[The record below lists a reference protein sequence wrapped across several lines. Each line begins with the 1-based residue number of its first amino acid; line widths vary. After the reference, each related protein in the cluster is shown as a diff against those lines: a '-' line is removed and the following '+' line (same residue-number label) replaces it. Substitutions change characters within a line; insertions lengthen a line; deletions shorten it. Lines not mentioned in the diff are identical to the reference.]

1 MQHVRL
7 SFITADPHRI
17 GAAVRYLEDE
27 ARGEVEGRLGNLG
40 MALEVDGELGTA
52 VMTSYWV
59 SADAMKENEPDVA
72 PIVDKAVDR
81 CAGTSSAE
89 RFELSSFTQAA
100 RPRAGSGV
108 RFARSDLETSDID
121 DAIANY
127 EDTAIPWLVS
137 TDGFCRA
144 VMLVNR
150 RTRHAVNETVWLDEN
165 ALVDSRSAEAGI
177 RAEAA
182 AATAAAVRALEE
194 YELAFSSAR
203 RL

>member
-1 MQHVRL
+1 L

-17 GAAVRYLEDE
+17 GDAVRYLEDE
-27 ARGEVEGRLGNLG
+27 ARGEVEGRPGNLG
-40 MALEVDGELGTA
+40 MALEVDGEIGTA

-108 RFARSDLETSDID
+108 RLARSDLETSDID
-121 DAIANY
+121 DTIANY

-150 RTRHAVNETVWLDEN
+150 RTRHAVNETVWLDGN